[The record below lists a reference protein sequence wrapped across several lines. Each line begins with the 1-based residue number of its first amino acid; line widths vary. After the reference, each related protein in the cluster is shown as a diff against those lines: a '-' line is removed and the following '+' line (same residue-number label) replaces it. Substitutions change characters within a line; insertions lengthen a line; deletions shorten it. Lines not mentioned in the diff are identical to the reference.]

1 MPAQPSAPTRL
12 IDSRGHRFGAA
23 LSAVILALG
32 FVADAPIVIPAV
44 GLALGVSAYF
54 GTRYSILGRPW
65 PFVRRAVRLAPPA
78 ELESE
83 VPPRFAQALG
93 TVGLALASLALA
105 AGALNGGSIATGT
118 GWLLAAA
125 VGGLQLVLAVTGY
138 CLGCQLYRL
147 RWYAP
152 RLFDRIVGTSAVDAA
167 A

>member
-1 MPAQPSAPTRL
+1 MSAPRLASTRL
-12 IDSRGHRFGAA
+12 IDPRGHRFGAA
-23 LSAVILALG
+23 LSAVFLTLG
-32 FVADAPIVIPAV
+32 FMADAPIVIPAV
-44 GLALGVSAYF
+44 GLALGVSAYL
-54 GTRYSILGRPW
+54 GTRYSVLGRPW
-65 PFVRRAVRLAPPA
+65 PFVRRALRLGPPA

-93 TVGLALASLALA
+93 TLGLALATLALA
-105 AGALNGGSIATGT
+105 AGALGGGSIAIGT

-125 VGGLQLVLAVTGY
+125 VASLQLVLAVTGY

-147 RWYAP
+147 RSYAP

>member
-1 MPAQPSAPTRL
+1 MSAQRSAPTRL
-12 IDSRGHRFGAA
+12 IDPRGHRFGAA

-32 FVADAPIVIPAV
+32 FVADAPLVIPAV
-44 GLALGVSAYF
+44 ALALGASAYF

-65 PFVRRAVRLAPPA
+65 PFVRRALRLGPPA

-93 TVGLALASLALA
+93 TVGLALASVALA
-105 AGALNGGSIATGT
+105 AGTAGAGSIATGT
-118 GWLLAAA
+118 GWLLGAA

-147 RWYAP
+147 RWYVP
-152 RLFDRIVGTSAVDAA
+152 RLFDRIVGTSTVEAA
-167 A
+167 

>member
-1 MPAQPSAPTRL
+1 MPALYQTQPRL
-12 IDSRGHRFGAA
+12 IDPRGHRFGAA

-32 FVADAPIVIPAV
+32 FLTNAPIVIPAV

-65 PFVRRAVRLAPPA
+65 PFVRRALRLGPPA

-93 TVGLALASLALA
+93 TVGLALATVALA
-105 AGALNGGSIATGT
+105 AGVAGAGSIAIGT

-125 VGGLQLVLAVTGY
+125 VGSLQLVLAVTGY